1 MGLQPDESLMD
12 GQAKGSRDA
21 QGSSMD
27 TNHEILVIGTGF
39 AGIGMGVRLRQMGIT
54 DFAILEQ
61 ADAVGGTWRDNHYPG
76 AACDVQSLLY
86 SFSFEQNPRW
96 SRMFAEQREILAYL
110 NHVTDAYGVRP
121 HIRFG
126 CQVVRAEW
134 NDRRGIWRV
143 DLSDGRSFTGKVL
156 IAGSGGLSRPALP
169 AISGQDTY
177 TGATFHTARWDHG
190 FDLTGKTIA
199 VIGTGASAIQVV
211 PAIASKVAALKLF
224 QRTPPWIM
232 PKPDREI
239 GPKEQRMFAAM
250 PLTLQ
255 MARSKIYWQL
265 ESRLIGFVA
274 RPKLMEYAKR
284 DALAYL
290 HEQVRDPGL
299 RAKLTPNYAFG
310 CKRILMSNDYF
321 STLCRDN
328 VEVVTEGIERLD
340 SSSVITRDGVSRP
353 VDAVVYATGFQ
364 VGDFSAAPFDI
375 YGSGGRDLREE
386 WRDGAEAYLGASIAG
401 YPNLFLIAGPNTG
414 LGHTSMVVMIEAHIQ
429 YVASALQAMRE
440 QGIASVDV
448 KREVQTGY
456 NRRLHEKLATTI
468 WATGGC
474 KSWYQTS
481 AGKIVALWPGSTYTF
496 RKRTEQFE
504 VAKYEVTMPAPAEL
518 VPVEA
523 TSGEVVSPV

>member
-1 MGLQPDESLMD
+1 MD
-12 GQAKGSRDA
+12 G
-21 QGSSMD
+21 
-27 TNHEILVIGTGF
+27 NHEILVIGTGF
-39 AGIGMGVRLRQMGIT
+39 AGIGMGVRLREMGIT

-61 ADAVGGTWRDNHYPG
+61 ADSVGGTWRDNHYPG

-86 SFSFEQNPRW
+86 SFSFLQNPRW
-96 SRMFAEQREILAYL
+96 SRMFAEQREILDYL
-110 NHVTDAYGVRP
+110 NHVTDTYGVRP

-126 CQVVRAEW
+126 CRVVRAAW
-134 NDRRGIWRV
+134 NDRRGHWKV

-169 AISGQDTY
+169 VIAGQDTY
-177 TGATFHTARWDHG
+177 QGATFHTARWNHD
-190 FDLTGKTIA
+190 FDLKGKTVA

-211 PAIASKVAALKLF
+211 PAIAPKVASLKLF

-239 GPKEQRMFAAM
+239 GTNEQKMFAAM
-250 PLTLQ
+250 PFTQ
-255 MARSKIYWQL
+255 NMARSRIYWQL
-265 ESRLIGFVA
+265 EARLLGFVA

-284 DALAYL
+284 DALAFL
-290 HEQVRDPGL
+290 RSEVKDPVL

-310 CKRILMSNDYF
+310 CKRVLMSNEYF
-321 STLCRDN
+321 SALQREN

-340 SSSVITRDGVSRP
+340 SHAVVTRDGVSRP

-375 YGSGGRDLREE
+375 FGSEGRDLREE
-386 WRDGAEAYLGASIAG
+386 WKHGAEAYLGASIAG
-401 YPNLFLIAGPNTG
+401 FPNLFLITGPNTG
-414 LGHTSMVVMIEAHIQ
+414 LGHTSMVLMIEAHIQ
-429 YVASALQAMRE
+429 YIASALQVMRD
-440 QGIASVDV
+440 QGLASVDV
-448 KREVQTGY
+448 KRAVQDGF
-456 NRRLHEKLATTI
+456 NRKLHAKLSQTI

-481 AGKIVALWPGSTYTF
+481 AGKIVALWPGSTYAF

-504 VAKYEVTMPAPAEL
+504 LSRYEVTLPPQTERMPVE
-518 VPVEA
+518 VPVEVPE
-523 TSGEVVSPV
+523 TTVSAV